1 MSHILPD
8 SKDTLSD
15 WNTSN
20 YYFYEIKYDKGNGL
34 EMVLTINSKDIPDG
48 LRIMCD
54 RINAAY
60 PSKVQKNNWQWR
72 THFTTGKI
80 KVDDELNEEKICH
93 QFDNCLNNVKMF
105 EKELIE
111 KLDLL
116 FVD

>member
-1 MSHILPD
+1 
-8 SKDTLSD
+8 
-15 WNTSN
+15 
-20 YYFYEIKYDKGNGL
+20 
-34 EMVLTINSKDIPDG
+34 MVLTINSKDIPDG